1 MPLLRCLGLCRR
13 APPPPPR
20 RPRRC
25 APTRGPA
32 AMANRTDPTANTA
45 HGIDPQRLF
54 DALTRDRIYASAYW
68 REECFGLSVAGVAT
82 RAAGLSHLGDSLGG
96 GGAAPVPSPFLC
108 LTLKLLQLGVDVDTL
123 RLFLDQRHFKYA
135 TALAAFYARLVAPP
149 ALVYGLLEPL
159 LGDYRRLRVRADAVP
174 AAAAGEGD
182 GGGGGGEGGGNGIP
196 PAAAAGAGAL
206 LLVPMDV
213 WVDGLLREGDALGIK
228 LPRLPRRGV
237 LVETDQ
243 LGPRVSALG
252 DPELLAWLQR
262 PVGKE
267 GGRPAALVQPSDG
280 DGSEK

>member
-1 MPLLRCLGLCRR
+1 
-13 APPPPPR
+13 
-20 RPRRC
+20 
-25 APTRGPA
+25 
-32 AMANRTDPTANTA
+32 MANRTDPTANTA

-82 RAAGLSHLGDSLGG
+82 RAAALSHLGGSLGG

-108 LTLKLLQLGVDVDTL
+108 LALKLLQLGVDVDTL

-174 AAAAGEGD
+174 AAAGGEGAGGAGGD
-182 GGGGGGEGGGNGIP
+182 GGGGETL
-196 PAAAAGAGAL
+196 PAAAAGPDAL
-206 LLVPMDV
+206 SLVPMDV

-237 LVETDQ
+237 LVETGQ

-262 PVGKE
+262 PLGEKG
-267 GGRPAALVQPSDG
+267 GGRALAFLQTPD
-280 DGSEK
+280 DEESEK

>member
-1 MPLLRCLGLCRR
+1 
-13 APPPPPR
+13 
-20 RPRRC
+20 
-25 APTRGPA
+25 
-32 AMANRTDPTANTA
+32 MANRTDPTANTA

-68 REECFGLSVAGVAT
+68 REECFGLSVADVAT
-82 RAAGLSHLGDSLGG
+82 RAAGLSHLGGLLGG

-159 LGDYRRLRVRADAVP
+159 LGDYRRLRVRGDAVP
-174 AAAAGEGD
+174 AAAVADGDGGGD
-182 GGGGGGEGGGNGIP
+182 GGGGGNP
-196 PAAAAGAGAL
+196 LAAAGAL
-206 LLVPMDV
+206 TLVPMDV
-213 WVDGLLREGDALGIK
+213 WVDGLLRGEDALGIK

-237 LVETDQ
+237 LVETGQ
-243 LGPRVSALG
+243 LGPRVSALK

-262 PVGKE
+262 PVGENGENRGAVALPMADKE
-267 GGRPAALVQPSDG
+267 E
-280 DGSEK
+280 SEK

>member
-1 MPLLRCLGLCRR
+1 
-13 APPPPPR
+13 
-20 RPRRC
+20 
-25 APTRGPA
+25 
-32 AMANRTDPTANTA
+32 MANRTDPTANTA

-68 REECFGLSVAGVAT
+68 REECFGLSVADVAT
-82 RAAGLSHLGDSLGG
+82 RAAGLSHLGGSLGG

-149 ALVYGLLEPL
+149 ALVYSLLEPL
-159 LGDYRRLRVRADAVP
+159 LGDYRRLHVRGDAVP
-174 AAAAGEGD
+174 ASEVADGDRGGD
-182 GGGGGGEGGGNGIP
+182 GGGDGNP
-196 PAAAAGAGAL
+196 SAAAGAL
-206 LLVPMDV
+206 TLVPMDV
-213 WVDGLLREGDALGIK
+213 WVDGLLREEDALGIK

-243 LGPRVSALG
+243 LGPRVSALK

-262 PVGKE
+262 PVGE
-267 GGRPAALVQPSDG
+267 NGGERAAVPLPTAAQE
-280 DGSEK
+280 SEQ